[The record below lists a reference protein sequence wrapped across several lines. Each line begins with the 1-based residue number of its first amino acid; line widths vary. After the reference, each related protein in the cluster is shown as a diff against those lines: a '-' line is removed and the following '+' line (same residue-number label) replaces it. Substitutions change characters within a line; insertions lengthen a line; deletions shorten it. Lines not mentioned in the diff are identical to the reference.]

1 MRAEEPRHSARR
13 KGLRN
18 VRILAISGSLRA
30 ASSNGALLDAAA
42 RLAPEGARVER
53 FAGVGDLPHFNP
65 DLDGEA
71 PPPAVAAWRGA
82 LRSCDAILLS
92 SPEYVHGVPGSLKNA
107 LDWIVSSG
115 EISGK
120 PLALIN
126 TSRSSF
132 ATPQLR
138 EILTT
143 MEARFVEAASITLHL
158 WTNRVDAE
166 AILANPAAASALRSA
181 VAALVA
187 SAREPAG
194 AKGD

>member
-1 MRAEEPRHSARR
+1 MH
-13 KGLRN
+13 
-18 VRILAISGSLRA
+18 VLAICGSLRA
-30 ASSNGALLDAAA
+30 QSSNAAILDAAA
-42 RLAPEGARVER
+42 QLAPEGARVER
-53 FAGVGDLPHFNP
+53 FAGLGDLPHFNP
-65 DLDGEA
+65 DLDVDP
-71 PPPAVAAWRGA
+71 PPPAVVRWREA
-82 LRSCDAILLS
+82 LRTADAIAVS

-120 PLALIN
+120 PLALLN

-138 EILTT
+138 EILAT
-143 MEARFVEAASITLHL
+143 MEARLVPEASITLHL
-158 WTNRVDAE
+158 WTNRVDAG
-166 AILANPAAASALRSA
+166 AILANDGARAALRAA

-194 AKGD
+194 A

>member
-1 MRAEEPRHSARR
+1 MR
-13 KGLRN
+13 
-18 VRILAISGSLRA
+18 VLAISGSLRA

-42 RLAPEGARVER
+42 RLAPEGASVER
-53 FAGVGDLPHFNP
+53 YAGLGELPHFNP

-71 PPPAVAAWRGA
+71 PPPAVAAWREA
-82 LRSCDAILLS
+82 LRACDAILLS

-126 TSRSSF
+126 TSRSTF

-143 MEARFVEAASITLHL
+143 MEARFIEGASITLHL
-158 WTNRVDAE
+158 WTNRVDAD
-166 AILANPAAASALRSA
+166 AILGNARTAGALRSA

-194 AKGD
+194 AKAD